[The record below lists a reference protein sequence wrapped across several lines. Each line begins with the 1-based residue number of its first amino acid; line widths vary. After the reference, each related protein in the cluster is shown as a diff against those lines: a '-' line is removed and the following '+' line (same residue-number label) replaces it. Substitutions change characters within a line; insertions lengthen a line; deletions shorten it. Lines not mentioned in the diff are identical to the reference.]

1 MGRELRGPVQ
11 ARLLFTGNIGKHIE
25 SGYNFIRSTVP
36 RSPERSLGIIDH
48 DHHTSD
54 RPNY

>member
-25 SGYNFIRSTVP
+25 SGYNFIRSTTGHRNGP
-36 RSPERSLGIIDH
+36 WANPGAS
-48 DHHTSD
+48 
-54 RPNY
+54 